1 MPHSPILPPLL
12 TAKRRVSKFYEMNL
26 SKGEMAI
33 DYGRKIEKMVLRQEW
48 KTPWEMLTTGPGSEP
63 DNEEEL
69 GDDDAPDW

>member
-48 KTPWEMLTTGPGSEP
+48 KTP
-63 DNEEEL
+63 
-69 GDDDAPDW
+69 